1 MRTEVQRTSAWPLH
15 RPIRCLATVQARVLG
30 WLRLSPTN
38 NNTMNN
44 EWTSVEQQQD
54 SRLKQLQELR
64 AQGALGGGER
74 RIEQQHEKGKL
85 TARERLEQ
93 LVDPGSFQELDSFA
107 THRSTDFGL
116 ADQKVL
122 GDAVVTG
129 YGQVNGRQIF
139 VFAQDFTVMGGSLS
153 EVVAEKICKI
163 MDLAMKVGAPVV
175 GIEDSGGARIQE
187 GISSLKGYGDIFLRN
202 TLASGVV
209 PQISVILGPCAG
221 GAVYSPALTDFI
233 FMAEGTGQM
242 YITGPDVIKAVTG
255 EEVTHEQL
263 GGAEAHTAIS
273 GVAHF
278 AFPNETECLAQVRRL
293 LDFLPSSNAEDAP
306 QLERTDDPDR
316 LCAGLSTIIPEG
328 ANQSYD
334 MMQVITDVVDN
345 GDFMEVQPRNARNII
360 IGLGRLDGRSVGIV
374 AQQPAHLAGVLDI
387 NSSLKAARFVRF
399 CDAFNI
405 PILTFVDVPGFLPGT
420 EQEHGGI
427 IKHGAKLIYAYAE
440 ATVPKV
446 SILTRKAYGGGY
458 IVMGSKHLRTDI
470 NYAWPTAEIAVMGP
484 EGAVNVIHRE
494 AIRNADDADAKRA
507 ELIQEYKD
515 MTANP
520 YVAAARG
527 IIDDVIDPAE
537 TRIKV
542 IRSFDM
548 LKDKR
553 DTLPPKKHGNIP
565 L

>member
-1 MRTEVQRTSAWPLH
+1 MSDER
-15 RPIRCLATVQARVLG
+15 AT
-30 WLRLSPTN
+30 
-38 NNTMNN
+38 M
-44 EWTSVEQQQD
+44 EQKHE
-54 SRLKQLQELR
+54 SRLNQLQELR
-64 AQGALGGGER
+64 AESVLGGGTK
-74 RIEQQHEKGKL
+74 RIEQQHAKGKL
-85 TARERLEQ
+85 TARERLTQ
-93 LVDPGSFQELDSFA
+93 LLDVGTFQELDSFA

-129 YGQVNGRQIF
+129 FGQINGKQTF

-153 EVVAEKICKI
+153 EVVSEKICKV
-163 MDLAMKVGAPVV
+163 MDLAMKIGAPVI

-187 GISSLKGYGDIFLRN
+187 GIDSLKGYGDIFLRN

-209 PQISVILGPCAG
+209 PQISLIMGPCAG
-221 GAVYSPALTDFI
+221 GAVYSPAITDFI
-233 FMAEGTGQM
+233 FMAEGVGQM

-263 GGAEAHTAIS
+263 GGAEAHTVIS

-278 AFPNETECLAQVRRL
+278 AFADEAECFAQVRRL
-293 LDFLPSSNAEDAP
+293 IDFLPSNNVEDPP
-306 QLERTDDPDR
+306 QVEPTDDRNR
-316 LCAGLSTIIPEG
+316 LCLPLRQIIPEA

-334 MMQVITDVVDN
+334 MKHVIIEIVDN
-345 GDFMEVQPRNARNII
+345 GDFMEIQPRNAQNII
-360 IGLGRLDGRSVGIV
+360 IGLGRLDGHTVGV
-374 AQQPAHLAGVLDI
+374 VGQQPAFLAGALDV
-387 NSSLKAARFVRF
+387 NASLKAARFVRF

-446 SILTRKAYGGGY
+446 SVLTRKAYGGGY

-484 EGAVNVIHRE
+484 EGAVNVIHRDS
-494 AIRNADDADAKRA
+494 IRNAADSDQKRL
-507 ELIQEYKD
+507 ELIQEYRD

-520 YVAAARG
+520 YVAASRG
-527 IIDDVIDPAE
+527 IVDDVIDPAD

-542 IRSFDM
+542 IRSFEM
-548 LKDKR
+548 LQNKR